1 MGIWDSLL
9 SVLSGMEEPEQ
20 ERGKSDDWN
29 PQEESPTRTREE
41 ATVVV
46 TGTMEISGVGTV
58 VTARITDGVL
68 RKGDSLSFEDGTTA
82 GVETIELHHNEVKK
96 AEEGNVVGLELSGID
111 ASYITEGSRAKSEEG
126 TDGDGSVR

>member
-1 MGIWDSLL
+1 
-9 SVLSGMEEPEQ
+9 
-20 ERGKSDDWN
+20 
-29 PQEESPTRTREE
+29 
-41 ATVVV
+41 
-46 TGTMEISGVGTV
+46 
-58 VTARITDGVL
+58 VL

-96 AEEGNVVGLELSGID
+96 AEEGNVVGLGLSGID